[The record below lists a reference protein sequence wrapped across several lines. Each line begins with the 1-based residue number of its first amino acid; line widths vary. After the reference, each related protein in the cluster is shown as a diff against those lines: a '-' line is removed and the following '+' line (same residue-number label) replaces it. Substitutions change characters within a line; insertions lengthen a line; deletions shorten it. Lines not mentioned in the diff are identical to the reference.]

1 MGKAV
6 SFTLNEI
13 TLLRAVVKA
22 HCEAQQTDPQPV
34 EKALLIKLESA
45 LEARY
50 RHTSKA
56 AN

>member
-6 SFTLNEI
+6 SLTLNEI

-22 HCEAQQTDPQPV
+22 YCEAQQTDPQPV